1 MAFPGTY
8 NINYYKGDTFEFN
21 VYPKNSD
28 GTVFNLNTDPAY
40 TPTFTIAT
48 KRGSG
53 SVVGSDFAATLVQSS
68 LTVTLTSGTTDN
80 IKAGQKIVKKSGTG
94 VFATD
99 VYVTAVTSST
109 TFTVSSGHT
118 TAGAVV
124 FDAAAIY
131 KGAAEISSDKTYV
144 KCTITSTN
152 GLYLDPSIQYVY
164 DVQISRSATPS
175 SIVYTLLNG
184 VINVTDEVT
193 LPTGA

>member
-8 NINYYKGDTFEFN
+8 NINYYKGDTYEFN

-28 GTVFNLNTDPAY
+28 GTTFNLNTDPAY

-48 KRGSG
+48 KRGSASTVATALG
-53 SVVGSDFAATLVQSS
+53 ATLVQGS
-68 LTVTLTSGTTDN
+68 LTVTLTNGNTTD
-80 IKAGQKIVKKSGTG
+80 IKPGQKLVKVFGTG
-94 VFATD
+94 AFATD
-99 VYVTAVTSST
+99 AYVTSVTSST
-109 TFTVSSGHT
+109 EFSVSSGHT
-118 TAGAVV
+118 TAGDISFSTAAV
-124 FDAAAIY
+124 Y
-131 KGAAEISSDKTYV
+131 KGSAEISSDKTYI

-152 GLYLDPSIQYVY
+152 GLYLDPTVQYVY

-175 SIVYTLLNG
+175 AIVYTLLNG